1 MAISHNQ
8 TVTSYYGFT
17 LGSRTTMDGDKL
29 ADHGIVTDD
38 GHGILTLEFKVL
50 GYIAHNCI
58 GMDVAIL
65 ANACSAMNH
74 STAIDDC
81 SIANFHIGIDG
92 NKRTYFYVITNLSVR
107 VNDGK
112 LMDIHILIIELLTL
126 FIKY

>member
-1 MAISHNQ
+1 M
-8 TVTSYYGFT
+8 
-17 LGSRTTMDGDKL
+17 
-29 ADHGIVTDD
+29 
-38 GHGILTLEFKVL
+38 
-50 GYIAHNCI
+50 
-58 GMDVAIL
+58 AIL

-74 STAIDDC
+74 STTIDDC

-92 NKRTYFYVITNLSVR
+92 HKRTYFYVITNLSVR